1 MDQSPN
7 PISPTLIVEDMEKQ
21 RRIVWN
27 THDQSHF
34 GVATQK
40 AISYNNFHFLKS
52 SLDNLLIN
60 SLPWSVIKI

>member
-7 PISPTLIVEDMEKQ
+7 PISPTLIVEDVEKQ

-34 GVATQK
+34 GVALCQENTTGLE
-40 AISYNNFHFLKS
+40 FFLE
-52 SLDNLLIN
+52 IR
-60 SLPWSVIKI
+60 